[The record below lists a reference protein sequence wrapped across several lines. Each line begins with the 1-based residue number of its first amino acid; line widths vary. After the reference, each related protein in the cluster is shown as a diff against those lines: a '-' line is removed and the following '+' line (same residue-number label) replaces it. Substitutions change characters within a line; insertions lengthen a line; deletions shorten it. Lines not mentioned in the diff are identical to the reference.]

1 MNPYVDADLELI
13 LTFQQGDE
21 SAFDVLYERHHLST
35 LNVAFRLLGSRDA
48 AEDIAQEVF
57 VKLYTSPK
65 SYHPTA
71 KFTTWLYSVT
81 YNACIDEMRRSKN
94 TGALPEGYDLC
105 IPDTYISPEFA
116 AESNELARV
125 VQSAIASLP
134 EKQRAAVVLQRYE
147 GLTYQEIADVLKTSL
162 PSVESLLFR
171 AKESLKKRLASYVET
186 TEVLQPQL
194 LK

>member
-1 MNPYVDADLELI
+1 MHSSYDDNEQLVLAL
-13 LTFQQGDE
+13 QQGNE
-21 SAFDVLYERHHLST
+21 NAFDLLYERHHRSV
-35 LNVAFRLLGSRDA
+35 LNIAFRLLSSRDA
-48 AEDIAQEVF
+48 AEDIAQEIF

-71 KFTTWLYSVT
+71 KFTTWLYRIT

-94 TGALPEGYDLC
+94 TGVLPEGYDLY
-105 IPDTYISPEFA
+105 ISTTDISPESA
-116 AESNELARV
+116 AESNELARA

-147 GLTYQEIADVLKTSL
+147 GLSYQEIADVMKTSL

-171 AKESLKKRLASYVET
+171 AKESLKTRLVSYVET
-186 TEVLQPQL
+186 TELFQPQF
-194 LK
+194 

>member
-1 MNPYVDADLELI
+1 MHSSYDNNEQLVLAL
-13 LTFQQGDE
+13 QQGNE
-21 SAFDVLYERHHLST
+21 NAFDLLYERHHRSV

-57 VKLYTSPK
+57 VTLYTSPK
-65 SYHPTA
+65 SYRPAA
-71 KFTTWLYSVT
+71 KFTTWLYRVT

-105 IPDTYISPEFA
+105 TSSTDISPESA
-116 AESNELARV
+116 AESSELARA

-134 EKQRAAVVLQRYE
+134 EKQRAAIVLQRYE
-147 GLTYQEIADVLKTSL
+147 GLSYQEIADVMKTSL

-171 AKESLKKRLASYVET
+171 AKESLRTKLVSYVGT
-186 TEVLQPQL
+186 TEVLQPQFQ
-194 LK
+194 K